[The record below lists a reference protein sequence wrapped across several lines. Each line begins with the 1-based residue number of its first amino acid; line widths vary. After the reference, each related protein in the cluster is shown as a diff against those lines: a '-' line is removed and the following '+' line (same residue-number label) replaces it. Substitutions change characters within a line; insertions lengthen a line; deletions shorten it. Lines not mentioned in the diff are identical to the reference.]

1 MNLTNTP
8 CSRRKGAS
16 MYAVMGS
23 ASIQPGRED
32 EGTEHLKSQTIP
44 MVKQAPGVI
53 AGYWLA
59 PKDGRGWGIVLFE
72 TEEGARAGAQMAD
85 QDLPDFVTM
94 D

>member
-1 MNLTNTP
+1 
-8 CSRRKGAS
+8 

-85 QDLPDFVTM
+85 QDLRDFVTM
-94 D
+94 DWVEVQEVVASF

>member
-1 MNLTNTP
+1 
-8 CSRRKGAS
+8 

-32 EGTEHLKSQTIP
+32 EGTEHLKSQIIP

-59 PKDGRGWGIVLFE
+59 PKDGRGWGIVLFQ
-72 TEEGARAGAQMAD
+72 TEEAPGPGRRWPTRTSRTSSPWTG
-85 QDLPDFVTM
+85 LRSKR
-94 D
+94 